1 MTNPLSFL
9 PGFEGVQIPGQDNAL
24 WMYLQN
30 QDPQTFQ
37 EVAQSSSSEVTEILG
52 YNIRQLVGNLP
63 PDQFGVQVVT
73 SREGLAKMLSG
84 AMMSG
89 YFLRAM
95 EQRMQLEKALS
106 PAGVTCSVDAPSEA
120 SASEES

>member
-9 PGFEGVQIPGQDNAL
+9 PGFEGVQSPGQDNAL

-37 EVAQSSSSEVTEILG
+37 ELAQSSSSEVTEILG

-95 EQRMQLEKALS
+95 EQRMQLEKALH
-106 PAGVTCSVDAPSEA
+106 PAEVAHSTDTTAEASDSEA
-120 SASEES
+120 P

>member
-1 MTNPLSFL
+1 
-9 PGFEGVQIPGQDNAL
+9 
-24 WMYLQN
+24 MYLQN
-30 QDPQTFQ
+30 QDPHTFQ

-95 EQRMQLEKALS
+95 EQRMQLEKALH
-106 PAGVTCSVDAPSEA
+106 PAEIKS
-120 SASEES
+120 SASTTADESDLSES